1 MTVATCS
8 LRDDWHGGDMFAQ
21 GASAMADPSLGEIV
35 SWAFILGT
43 FAFVAARRFGAGPAL
58 VVAMLA
64 ALGTK
69 AALLNLT

>member
-1 MTVATCS
+1 
-8 LRDDWHGGDMFAQ
+8 
-21 GASAMADPSLGEIV
+21 MADPSLCEIV

-43 FAFVAARRFGAGPAL
+43 FAFVAARGLGAGPAL

-69 AALLNLT
+69 AALLNLG

>member
-1 MTVATCS
+1 
-8 LRDDWHGGDMFAQ
+8 
-21 GASAMADPSLGEIV
+21 MADPSLGEIV

-43 FAFVAARRFGAGPAL
+43 FAFVAARRLGAGPAL

-69 AALLNLT
+69 AALLNLG

>member
-1 MTVATCS
+1 
-8 LRDDWHGGDMFAQ
+8 
-21 GASAMADPSLGEIV
+21 MADPSLGEIV

-43 FAFVAARRFGAGPAL
+43 IAFVVAQRLGAGPAL

>member
-1 MTVATCS
+1 MS
-8 LRDDWHGGDMFAQ
+8 
-21 GASAMADPSLGEIV
+21 DPSLGEIV

-43 FAFVAARRFGAGPAL
+43 IVFAIAQRLGVGPAL
-58 VVAMLA
+58 VMAMLA